1 MVKVKLIEFK
11 KIPSTNTYLKEN
23 YEKLESFTFVRT
35 DYQTKGR
42 GQFERQW
49 MSANGRNLLLSFVLK
64 DIHIS
69 QLTTIK
75 EWVKSAIFAT
85 LGSFGLDVYFKEPN
99 DVYCNDRKL
108 CGILMETKGSGQQ
121 LDYVVVGI
129 GLNVNQFLFQNFK
142 ATSLFIETKKTH
154 NVRKVMSK
162 LITNLLESY
171 F

>member
-1 MVKVKLIEFK
+1 MAKVKLKEFK
-11 KIPSTNTYLKEN
+11 KIPSTSDYLKDN

-42 GQFERQW
+42 GQFERKW
-49 MSANGRNLLLSFVLK
+49 MSANGRNLLMSFIIK
-64 DIHIS
+64 DVAIK

-99 DVYCNDRKL
+99 DVFCNEKKL
-108 CGILMETKGSGQQ
+108 CGILMETKGSGTK
-121 LDYVVVGI
+121 LDYVIVGI
-129 GLNVNQFLFQNFK
+129 GLNVNQFIFHNFK
-142 ATSLFIETKKTH
+142 ATSLFIETKKIQ

-162 LITNLLESY
+162 LMANLLESY

>member
-1 MVKVKLIEFK
+1 MAKVKLKEFK
-11 KIPSTNTYLKEN
+11 KIPSTSDYLKDN

-42 GQFERQW
+42 GQFERKW
-49 MSANGRNLLLSFVLK
+49 MSANGRNLLMSFMIK
-64 DIHIS
+64 DVAIN

-99 DVYCNDRKL
+99 DVFCNEKKL
-108 CGILMETKGSGQQ
+108 CGILMETKGSGSK
-121 LDYVVVGI
+121 LDYVIVGI
-129 GLNVNQFLFQNFK
+129 GLNVNQFIFHNFK
-142 ATSLFIETKKTH
+142 ATSLFIETKKIQ

-162 LITNLLESY
+162 LMANLLESY

>member
-1 MVKVKLIEFK
+1 MAKVKLKEFK
-11 KIPSTNTYLKEN
+11 KIPSTSDYLKDN

-42 GQFERQW
+42 GQFERKW
-49 MSANGRNLLLSFVLK
+49 MSANGRNLLMSFIIK
-64 DIHIS
+64 DVAIN

-99 DVYCNDRKL
+99 DVFCNEKKL
-108 CGILMETKGSGQQ
+108 CGILMETKGSGTK
-121 LDYVVVGI
+121 LDYVIVGI
-129 GLNVNQFLFQNFK
+129 GLNVNQFIFHNFK
-142 ATSLFIETKKTH
+142 ATSLFIETKKIQ

-162 LITNLLESY
+162 LMANLLESY

>member
-1 MVKVKLIEFK
+1 MAKVKLKEFK
-11 KIPSTNTYLKEN
+11 KIPSTSDYLKDN

-42 GQFERQW
+42 GQFERKW
-49 MSANGRNLLLSFVLK
+49 MSANGRNLLMSFIIK
-64 DIHIS
+64 DVAIN

-99 DVYCNDRKL
+99 DVFCNEKKL
-108 CGILMETKGSGQQ
+108 CGILMETKGSGTK
-121 LDYVVVGI
+121 LDYIIVGI
-129 GLNVNQFLFQNFK
+129 GLNVNQFIFHNFK
-142 ATSLFIETKKTH
+142 ATSLFIETKKIQ

-162 LITNLLESY
+162 LMANLLESY